1 MSDRVEMTGSGH
13 KTPADYN
20 IPYFVHENDMNRLDQ
35 SHKRVEKWQYII
47 IVMIF
52 STLVASNIAWL
63 VYENSFEDVTTT
75 IMQETSSEGGGDAI
89 LHGDNAGAT
98 FYGESKADDNN

>member
-35 SHKRVEKWQYII
+35 SHKRVEKWLVIII
-47 IVMIF
+47 IVIF
-52 STLVASNIAWL
+52 SAFVASNVAWQ
-63 VYENSFEDVTTT
+63 VYENSFTDEVTVT
-75 IMQETSSEGGGDAI
+75 QETPNGNNNYVGRDGDI
-89 LHGDNAGAT
+89 TN
-98 FYGESKADDNN
+98 GETDNN